1 MLSIHELDAYYGDF
15 QALFALSL
23 TIRQG
28 ESVAIIGANGAG
40 KSTLLKAIS
49 GALPVRHGAIRLREY
64 SLGRDSAAE
73 VVRKGIALVPEGRR
87 MFPSLSVEE
96 NLQIGAYARRRGPWN
111 LGRVY
116 AMFPRLA
123 ERRRQNVTSLS
134 GGEQQMVAIG
144 RALMTRAR
152 LLLLDEPSLGLAP
165 VIVSHLARIIPLIN
179 AEGITIILVEQNARL
194 ALRLSQYGYVFETGR
209 LALEG
214 PSAELLHDPYVTDIY
229 LGGGAS
235 RRENR
240 LASTA
245 GSGG

>member
-144 RALMTRAR
+144 RALMSNPAM
-152 LLLLDEPSLGLAP
+152 LMCDELSLGLAP
-165 VIVSHLARIIPLIN
+165 KIIREMYGHLATLKEEGTTLLI
-179 AEGITIILVEQNARL
+179 VEQDIHQ
-194 ALRLSQYGYVFETGR
+194 ALRFSDRYYCMQKGRVTLSGKSASASKEEIGR
-209 LALEG
+209 AYFGEKQ
-214 PSAELLHDPYVTDIY
+214 
-229 LGGGAS
+229 
-235 RRENR
+235 
-240 LASTA
+240 
-245 GSGG
+245 

>member
-23 TIRQG
+23 TIGQG

-49 GALPVRHGAIRLREY
+49 GALPVRHGAIRLREH

-111 LGRVY
+111 LGRIY
-116 AMFPRLA
+116 TMFPRLA

-144 RALMTRAR
+144 RALMSNPAM
-152 LLLLDEPSLGLAP
+152 LMCDELSLGLAP
-165 VIVSHLARIIPLIN
+165 KIIREMYGHLATLKEEGTTLLI
-179 AEGITIILVEQNARL
+179 VEQDIHQ
-194 ALRLSQYGYVFETGR
+194 ALRFSDRYYCMQKGRVTLSGKSASASKEEIGR
-209 LALEG
+209 AYFGEKQ
-214 PSAELLHDPYVTDIY
+214 
-229 LGGGAS
+229 
-235 RRENR
+235 
-240 LASTA
+240 
-245 GSGG
+245 

>member
-1 MLSIHELDAYYGDF
+1 MLSVHELDAYYGDF

-49 GALPVRHGAIRLREY
+49 GALPVRHGAIRLREH
-64 SLGRDSAAE
+64 SLGRDSAAQ

-96 NLQIGAYARRRGPWN
+96 NLQIGAYARRPGPWN

-116 AMFPRLA
+116 TMFPRLA

-144 RALMTRAR
+144 RALMSNPSM
-152 LLLLDEPSLGLAP
+152 LMCDELSLGLAP
-165 VIVSHLARIIPLIN
+165 KIIREMYGHLATLKEEGTTLLI
-179 AEGITIILVEQNARL
+179 VEQDIHQ
-194 ALRLSQYGYVFETGR
+194 ALRFSDRYYCMQKGRVTLSGKSASASKEEIGR
-209 LALEG
+209 AYFGE
-214 PSAELLHDPYVTDIY
+214 EQ
-229 LGGGAS
+229 
-235 RRENR
+235 
-240 LASTA
+240 
-245 GSGG
+245 

>member
-1 MLSIHELDAYYGDF
+1 MLSVHELDAYYGDF

-49 GALPVRHGAIRLREY
+49 GALPVRHGAIRLREH
-64 SLGRDSAAE
+64 SLGRDSAAQ

-96 NLQIGAYARRRGPWN
+96 NLQIGAYARRPGPWN

-116 AMFPRLA
+116 TMFPRLA

-144 RALMTRAR
+144 RALMSNPSM
-152 LLLLDEPSLGLAP
+152 LMCDELSLGLAP
-165 VIVSHLARIIPLIN
+165 KIIREMYGHLATLKEI
-179 AEGITIILVEQNARL
+179 
-194 ALRLSQYGYVFETGR
+194 GR
-209 LALEG
+209 A
-214 PSAELLHDPYVTDIY
+214 HV
-229 LGGGAS
+229 
-235 RRENR
+235 
-240 LASTA
+240 
-245 GSGG
+245 

>member
-23 TIRQG
+23 TIQQG

-49 GALPVRHGAIRLREY
+49 GALPVRHGAIRLREH
-64 SLGRDSAAE
+64 SLGRDSAAQ

-96 NLQIGAYARRRGPWN
+96 NLQIGAYARRPGPWN

-116 AMFPRLA
+116 TMFPRLA

-144 RALMTRAR
+144 RALMSNPSM
-152 LLLLDEPSLGLAP
+152 LMCDELSLGLAP
-165 VIVSHLARIIPLIN
+165 KIIREMYGHLATLKDEGTTLLI
-179 AEGITIILVEQNARL
+179 VEQDIHQ
-194 ALRLSQYGYVFETGR
+194 ALRFSDRYYCMQRGRVTLSGKSASASKDEIGR
-209 LALEG
+209 AYFGE
-214 PSAELLHDPYVTDIY
+214 EQ
-229 LGGGAS
+229 
-235 RRENR
+235 
-240 LASTA
+240 
-245 GSGG
+245 

>member
-23 TIRQG
+23 TIQQG

-49 GALPVRHGAIRLREY
+49 GALPVRHGAIRLREH
-64 SLGRDSAAE
+64 SLGRDSAAV

-96 NLQIGAYARRRGPWN
+96 NLQIGAYARRPGPWN

-116 AMFPRLA
+116 TMFPRLA

-144 RALMTRAR
+144 RALMSNPSM
-152 LLLLDEPSLGLAP
+152 LMCDELSLGLAP
-165 VIVSHLARIIPLIN
+165 KIIREMYGHLATLKDEGTTLLI
-179 AEGITIILVEQNARL
+179 VEQDIHQ
-194 ALRLSQYGYVFETGR
+194 ALRFSDRYYCMQKGRVTLSGKSASASKDEIGR
-209 LALEG
+209 AYFGEQQ
-214 PSAELLHDPYVTDIY
+214 
-229 LGGGAS
+229 
-235 RRENR
+235 
-240 LASTA
+240 
-245 GSGG
+245 

>member
-23 TIRQG
+23 TIQQG

-49 GALPVRHGAIRLREY
+49 GALPVRHGAIRLREH
-64 SLGRDSAAE
+64 SLGHDNAAQ

-96 NLQIGAYARRRGPWN
+96 NLQIGAYARRPGPWN

-116 AMFPRLA
+116 TMFPRLA

-144 RALMTRAR
+144 RALMSNPSM
-152 LLLLDEPSLGLAP
+152 LMCDELSLGLAP
-165 VIVSHLARIIPLIN
+165 KIIREMYGHLATLKDEGTTLLI
-179 AEGITIILVEQNARL
+179 VEQDIHQ
-194 ALRLSQYGYVFETGR
+194 ALRFSDRYYCMQRGRVTLSGKSASASKDEIGR
-209 LALEG
+209 AYFGE
-214 PSAELLHDPYVTDIY
+214 EQ
-229 LGGGAS
+229 
-235 RRENR
+235 
-240 LASTA
+240 
-245 GSGG
+245 

>member
-23 TIRQG
+23 TIQQG

-49 GALPVRHGAIRLREY
+49 GALPVRHGAIRLREH
-64 SLGRDSAAE
+64 SLGHDSAAV

-96 NLQIGAYARRRGPWN
+96 NLQIGAYARRPGPWN

-116 AMFPRLA
+116 TMFPRLA
-123 ERRRQNVTSLS
+123 ERRGQNVTSLS

-144 RALMTRAR
+144 RALMSNPS
-152 LLLLDEPSLGLAP
+152 LLMCDELSLGLAP
-165 VIVSHLARIIPLIN
+165 KIIREMYGHLATLKEEGTTLLI
-179 AEGITIILVEQNARL
+179 VEQDIHQ
-194 ALRLSQYGYVFETGR
+194 ALRFSDRYYCMQKGRVTLSGKSASASKDEIGR
-209 LALEG
+209 AYFGE
-214 PSAELLHDPYVTDIY
+214 EQ
-229 LGGGAS
+229 
-235 RRENR
+235 
-240 LASTA
+240 
-245 GSGG
+245 

>member
-23 TIRQG
+23 TIQQG

-49 GALPVRHGAIRLREY
+49 GALPVRHGAIRLREH
-64 SLGRDSAAE
+64 SLGHDNAAQ

-96 NLQIGAYARRRGPWN
+96 NLQIGAYARRPGPWN

-116 AMFPRLA
+116 TMFPRLA

-144 RALMTRAR
+144 RALMSNPSM
-152 LLLLDEPSLGLAP
+152 LMCDELSLGLAP
-165 VIVSHLARIIPLIN
+165 KIIREMYGHLATLKEEGTTLLI
-179 AEGITIILVEQNARL
+179 VEQDIHQ
-194 ALRLSQYGYVFETGR
+194 ALRFSDRYYCMQKGRVTLSGKSASASKDEIGR
-209 LALEG
+209 AYFGEQQ
-214 PSAELLHDPYVTDIY
+214 
-229 LGGGAS
+229 
-235 RRENR
+235 
-240 LASTA
+240 
-245 GSGG
+245 

>member
-23 TIRQG
+23 TIHQG

-49 GALPVRHGAIRLREY
+49 GALPVRHGAIRLREH

-111 LGRVY
+111 LGRIY
-116 AMFPRLA
+116 TMFPRLA

-144 RALMTRAR
+144 RALMSNPAM
-152 LLLLDEPSLGLAP
+152 LMCDELSLGLAP
-165 VIVSHLARIIPLIN
+165 KIIREMYGHLATLKEEGTTLLI
-179 AEGITIILVEQNARL
+179 VEQDIHQ
-194 ALRLSQYGYVFETGR
+194 ALRFSDRYYCMQKGRVTLSGKSASASKEEIGR
-209 LALEG
+209 AYFGEKQ
-214 PSAELLHDPYVTDIY
+214 
-229 LGGGAS
+229 
-235 RRENR
+235 
-240 LASTA
+240 
-245 GSGG
+245 

>member
-23 TIRQG
+23 EIRQG

-49 GALPVRHGAIRLREY
+49 GALPVRHGAIRLREH
-64 SLGRDSAAE
+64 SLGHDSAAE

-116 AMFPRLA
+116 TMFPRLA

-144 RALMTRAR
+144 RALMSNPSM
-152 LLLLDEPSLGLAP
+152 LMCDELSLGLAP
-165 VIVSHLARIIPLIN
+165 KIIREMYGHLATLKEEGTTLLI
-179 AEGITIILVEQNARL
+179 VEQDIHQ
-194 ALRLSQYGYVFETGR
+194 ALRFSDRYYCMQKGRVTLSGKSASASKEEIGR
-209 LALEG
+209 AYFGEKK
-214 PSAELLHDPYVTDIY
+214 
-229 LGGGAS
+229 
-235 RRENR
+235 
-240 LASTA
+240 
-245 GSGG
+245 

>member
-23 TIRQG
+23 TIQQG

-49 GALPVRHGAIRLREY
+49 GALPVRHGAIRLREH
-64 SLGRDSAAE
+64 SLGHDNAAQ

-96 NLQIGAYARRRGPWN
+96 NLQIGAYARRPGPWN

-116 AMFPRLA
+116 TMFPRLA

-144 RALMTRAR
+144 RALMSNPSM
-152 LLLLDEPSLGLAP
+152 LMCDELSLGLAP
-165 VIVSHLARIIPLIN
+165 KIIREMYGHLATLKDEGTTLLI
-179 AEGITIILVEQNARL
+179 VEQDIHQ
-194 ALRLSQYGYVFETGR
+194 ALRFSDRYYCMQKGRVTLSGKSASASKDEIGR
-209 LALEG
+209 AYFGEQQ
-214 PSAELLHDPYVTDIY
+214 
-229 LGGGAS
+229 
-235 RRENR
+235 
-240 LASTA
+240 
-245 GSGG
+245 

>member
-49 GALPVRHGAIRLREY
+49 GALPVRHGAIRLREH
-64 SLGRDSAAE
+64 SLGHDSAAQ

-96 NLQIGAYARRRGPWN
+96 NLQIGAYARRPGPWN

-116 AMFPRLA
+116 TMFPRLA

-144 RALMTRAR
+144 RALMSNPSM
-152 LLLLDEPSLGLAP
+152 LMCDELSLGLAP
-165 VIVSHLARIIPLIN
+165 KIIREMYGHLATLKEEGTTLLI
-179 AEGITIILVEQNARL
+179 VEQDIHQ
-194 ALRLSQYGYVFETGR
+194 ALRFSDRYYCMQKGRVTLSGKSASASKEEIGR
-209 LALEG
+209 AYFGE
-214 PSAELLHDPYVTDIY
+214 EQ
-229 LGGGAS
+229 
-235 RRENR
+235 
-240 LASTA
+240 
-245 GSGG
+245 

>member
-23 TIRQG
+23 TIQQG

-49 GALPVRHGAIRLREY
+49 GALPVRHGAIRLREH
-64 SLGRDSAAE
+64 SLGHDNAAQ

-96 NLQIGAYARRRGPWN
+96 NLQIGAYARRPGPWN

-116 AMFPRLA
+116 TMFPRLA

-144 RALMTRAR
+144 RALMSNPSM
-152 LLLLDEPSLGLAP
+152 LMCDELSLGLAP
-165 VIVSHLARIIPLIN
+165 KIIREMYGHLATLKEEGTTLLI
-179 AEGITIILVEQNARL
+179 VEQDIHQ
-194 ALRLSQYGYVFETGR
+194 ALRFSDRYYCMQKGRVTLSGQSASASKDEIGR
-209 LALEG
+209 AYFGEQQ
-214 PSAELLHDPYVTDIY
+214 
-229 LGGGAS
+229 
-235 RRENR
+235 
-240 LASTA
+240 
-245 GSGG
+245 

>member
-49 GALPVRHGAIRLREY
+49 GALPVRHGAIRLREH

-111 LGRVY
+111 LGRIY
-116 AMFPRLA
+116 TMFPRLA

-144 RALMTRAR
+144 RALMSNPAM
-152 LLLLDEPSLGLAP
+152 LMCDELSLGLAP
-165 VIVSHLARIIPLIN
+165 KIIREMYGHLATLKEEGTTLLI
-179 AEGITIILVEQNARL
+179 VEQDIHQ
-194 ALRLSQYGYVFETGR
+194 ALRFSDRYYCMQKGRVTLSGQSASASKEEIGR
-209 LALEG
+209 AYFGEKQ
-214 PSAELLHDPYVTDIY
+214 
-229 LGGGAS
+229 
-235 RRENR
+235 
-240 LASTA
+240 
-245 GSGG
+245 

>member
-49 GALPVRHGAIRLREY
+49 GALPVRHDAIRLCEH
-64 SLGRDSAAE
+64 SLGHDSAAQ

-96 NLQIGAYARRRGPWN
+96 NLQIGAYARRPGPWN

-116 AMFPRLA
+116 TMFPRLA

-144 RALMTRAR
+144 RALMSNPSM
-152 LLLLDEPSLGLAP
+152 LMCDELSLGLAP
-165 VIVSHLARIIPLIN
+165 KIIREMYGHLATLKEEGTTLLI
-179 AEGITIILVEQNARL
+179 VEQDIHQ
-194 ALRLSQYGYVFETGR
+194 ALRFSDRYYCMQKGRVTLSGKSASASKEEIGR
-209 LALEG
+209 AYFGE
-214 PSAELLHDPYVTDIY
+214 EQ
-229 LGGGAS
+229 
-235 RRENR
+235 
-240 LASTA
+240 
-245 GSGG
+245 